1 MYGQSRIRLHIQTME
16 HDCDI
21 AIVGGGLN
29 GPALALAAAQ
39 VGLRVIVL
47 DATSHKLRK
56 NAKFDGRAYA
66 LALASKRLMAAVG
79 VWENVARDAEPM
91 LNIRVSDG
99 RAGVGASSF
108 FMDFDHAEL
117 EEGPMGYM
125 VEDRHLRY
133 ALQAAMQTSPLIE
146 YRLATR
152 VTGQSTGPE
161 GVTLSLAN
169 NQKITTRLLVGADGR
184 QSGTAARAGITYT
197 GWQYGQTALVCA
209 VEHDRPHGGV
219 AHQFFMPAGPM
230 AVLPLS
236 ARRSTVVWSEKTDSA
251 AVIKT
256 LDDAAFL
263 DVLRPRFGDFLGDI
277 ALTGGRFS
285 YPLGMMIAKSYIA
298 PNVALIGDAAHGVH
312 PIAGQGLN
320 AGLRDVAALIQVLSE
335 AKQRGEDFASQP
347 VLARYQLW
355 RRFDA
360 TALAVATDGFNRLF
374 SNDNPILRLGRDLGM
389 GMLNAMPKVRR
400 GILREAAGLTGDLP
414 DLMRE

>member
-1 MYGQSRIRLHIQTME
+1 ME

-47 DATSHKLRK
+47 DATSHKPRK

-79 VWENVARDAEPM
+79 VWENVAQDAEPM

-99 RAGVGASSF
+99 RAGVGASPF

-374 SNDNPILRLGRDLGM
+374 SNDNPILRLGRNLGM
-389 GMLNAMPKVRR
+389 GMINAMPKVRR

>member
-1 MYGQSRIRLHIQTME
+1 ME

-47 DATSHKLRK
+47 DATSHKPRK

-79 VWENVARDAEPM
+79 VWENVAQDAEPM

-99 RAGVGASSF
+99 HAGVGASPF

-152 VTGQSTGPE
+152 VTGQSNGPE

>member
-1 MYGQSRIRLHIQTME
+1 ME

-47 DATSHKLRK
+47 DATSHKPRK

-79 VWENVARDAEPM
+79 VWENVAQDAEPM

-99 RAGVGASSF
+99 HAGVGASPF

-236 ARRSTVVWSEKTDSA
+236 ARRSTVVWSEKTDNA

-374 SNDNPILRLGRDLGM
+374 SNDKPILRLGRDLGM

>member
-1 MYGQSRIRLHIQTME
+1 ME

-47 DATSHKLRK
+47 DATSHKPRK

-66 LALASKRLMAAVG
+66 LALASKRLLAAVG
-79 VWENVARDAEPM
+79 VWENVAQDAEPM

-99 RAGVGASSF
+99 HAGVGASPF

-251 AVIKT
+251 ALIKT

-285 YPLGMMIAKSYIA
+285 YPLGMMIAKSYITS
-298 PNVALIGDAAHGVH
+298 NVALIGDAAHGVH

-335 AKQRGEDFASQP
+335 AKQRGENFASQP

-374 SNDNPILRLGRDLGM
+374 SNDNPILRLGRDVGM

>member
-1 MYGQSRIRLHIQTME
+1 ME

-47 DATSHKLRK
+47 DATSHKPRK

-79 VWENVARDAEPM
+79 VWENVAQDAEPM

-99 RAGVGASSF
+99 HAGVGASPF

-251 AVIKT
+251 TVIKT

-285 YPLGMMIAKSYIA
+285 YPLGMMIAKNYIA

-355 RRFDA
+355 RRFDT
-360 TALAVATDGFNRLF
+360 TALAVTTDGLNRLF

-389 GMLNAMPKVRR
+389 GMINAMPKVRR
-400 GILREAAGLTGDLP
+400 SILREAAGLTGDLP
-414 DLMRE
+414 DLMR

>member
-1 MYGQSRIRLHIQTME
+1 ME

-47 DATSHKLRK
+47 DATSHKPRK

-79 VWENVARDAEPM
+79 VWENVAQDAEPM

-99 RAGVGASSF
+99 HAGVGASPF

-236 ARRSTVVWSEKTDSA
+236 ARRSTVVWSEKTDNA

-277 ALTGGRFS
+277 SLTGGRFS

-389 GMLNAMPKVRR
+389 GMLNTMPTVRR

>member
-1 MYGQSRIRLHIQTME
+1 ME

-21 AIVGGGLN
+21 AIVGGGFN

-47 DATSHKLRK
+47 DATSHKPRK

-79 VWENVARDAEPM
+79 VWENVAQDAEPM

-99 RAGVGASSF
+99 HAGVGASPF

-389 GMLNAMPKVRR
+389 GMINAMPKVRR

>member
-1 MYGQSRIRLHIQTME
+1 ME

-47 DATSHKLRK
+47 DATSHKPRK

-66 LALASKRLMAAVG
+66 LALASKRLLAAVG
-79 VWENVARDAEPM
+79 VWENVAQDAEPM

-99 RAGVGASSF
+99 RAGVGASRF

-236 ARRSTVVWSEKTDSA
+236 ARRSTAVWSEKTDSA

-285 YPLGMMIAKSYIA
+285 YPLGMMIAKNYIA

>member
-1 MYGQSRIRLHIQTME
+1 ME

-47 DATSHKLRK
+47 DATSHKPRK

-79 VWENVARDAEPM
+79 VWENVAQDAEPM

-99 RAGVGASSF
+99 RAGVGASPF

-197 GWQYGQTALVCA
+197 GWQYSQTALVCA

-285 YPLGMMIAKSYIA
+285 YPLGMMIAKNYIA

-389 GMLNAMPKVRR
+389 GMINAMPKVRR

>member
-1 MYGQSRIRLHIQTME
+1 ME

-47 DATSHKLRK
+47 DATSHKPRK

-79 VWENVARDAEPM
+79 VWENVAQDAEPM

-99 RAGVGASSF
+99 RAGVGASPF

-161 GVTLSLAN
+161 GVTLLLAN

-184 QSGTAARAGITYT
+184 QSGTAARASITYT
-197 GWQYGQTALVCA
+197 GWQYSQTALVCA

-256 LDDAAFL
+256 LDDTAFL

-277 ALTGGRFS
+277 SLTGGRFS
-285 YPLGMMIAKSYIA
+285 YPLGMMIAKNYIA

>member
-1 MYGQSRIRLHIQTME
+1 ME

-47 DATSHKLRK
+47 DATSHKPRK

-79 VWENVARDAEPM
+79 VWENVAQDAEPM

-99 RAGVGASSF
+99 RAGVGASRF

-389 GMLNAMPKVRR
+389 GMINTMPIICR

>member
-1 MYGQSRIRLHIQTME
+1 MD

-21 AIVGGGLN
+21 AIVGGGLT

-47 DATSHKLRK
+47 DATSHKPRK

-79 VWENVARDAEPM
+79 VWENVAQDAEPM

-99 RAGVGASSF
+99 RAGVGASPF

-184 QSGTAARAGITYT
+184 QSGTAARADITYT
-197 GWQYGQTALVCA
+197 GWQYSQTALVCA

-236 ARRSTVVWSEKTDSA
+236 ARRRTGVWSEKTESA

-389 GMLNAMPKVRR
+389 GMINAMPEVRR
-400 GILREAAGLTGDLP
+400 GILREASGLTGDLP

>member
-1 MYGQSRIRLHIQTME
+1 ME

-47 DATSHKLRK
+47 DATSHKPRK

-79 VWENVARDAEPM
+79 VWENVAQDAEPM

-99 RAGVGASSF
+99 HAGVGASPF

-251 AVIKT
+251 VVIKT

-400 GILREAAGLTGDLP
+400 GILREATGLTGDLP

>member
-1 MYGQSRIRLHIQTME
+1 ME

-47 DATSHKLRK
+47 DATSHKPRK

-79 VWENVARDAEPM
+79 VWENVAQDAEPM

-99 RAGVGASSF
+99 RTGVGASPF

-236 ARRSTVVWSEKTDSA
+236 ARRSTVVWSEKTDNA

>member
-1 MYGQSRIRLHIQTME
+1 ME

-47 DATSHKLRK
+47 DATSHKPRK

-66 LALASKRLMAAVG
+66 LALASKRLLAAVG
-79 VWENVARDAEPM
+79 VWENVAQDAEPM

-99 RAGVGASSF
+99 HAGVGASPF

-251 AVIKT
+251 TVIKT

-285 YPLGMMIAKSYIA
+285 YPLGMMIAKNYIA

>member
-1 MYGQSRIRLHIQTME
+1 ME

-47 DATSHKLRK
+47 DATSHKPRK

-79 VWENVARDAEPM
+79 VWENVAQDAEPM

-99 RAGVGASSF
+99 RAGVGASPF

-256 LDDAAFL
+256 LDDTAFL

-277 ALTGGRFS
+277 SLTGGRFS
-285 YPLGMMIAKSYIA
+285 YPLGMMIAKNYIA

>member
-1 MYGQSRIRLHIQTME
+1 ME

-21 AIVGGGLN
+21 AIVGGGFN

-47 DATSHKLRK
+47 DATSHKPRK

-79 VWENVARDAEPM
+79 VWENVAQDAEPM

-99 RAGVGASSF
+99 HAGVGASPF

-169 NQKITTRLLVGADGR
+169 NHKITTRLLVGADGR

-251 AVIKT
+251 TVIKT

>member
-1 MYGQSRIRLHIQTME
+1 ME

-47 DATSHKLRK
+47 DATSHKPRK

-79 VWENVARDAEPM
+79 VWENVAQDAEPM

-99 RAGVGASSF
+99 RAGVGASPF

-389 GMLNAMPKVRR
+389 GMINAMPKVRR

>member
-1 MYGQSRIRLHIQTME
+1 ME

-47 DATSHKLRK
+47 DATSHKPRK

-79 VWENVARDAEPM
+79 VWENVAQDAEPM

-99 RAGVGASSF
+99 GARSGASPF

-152 VTGQSTGPE
+152 VTGQSNGPE

-285 YPLGMMIAKSYIA
+285 YPLGMMIAKNYIA

>member
-1 MYGQSRIRLHIQTME
+1 ME

-47 DATSHKLRK
+47 DATSHKPRK

-79 VWENVARDAEPM
+79 VWENVAQDAEPM

-99 RAGVGASSF
+99 HAGVGASPF

-133 ALQAAMQTSPLIE
+133 ALQAALQTSPLIE

-184 QSGTAARAGITYT
+184 QSGTAVRAGITYT

-285 YPLGMMIAKSYIA
+285 YPLGMTIAKSYIA

-389 GMLNAMPKVRR
+389 GMINAMPKVRR

>member
-1 MYGQSRIRLHIQTME
+1 ME

-47 DATSHKLRK
+47 DATSHKPRK

-79 VWENVARDAEPM
+79 VWENVAQDAEPM

-99 RAGVGASSF
+99 RAGVGASPF

-285 YPLGMMIAKSYIA
+285 YPLGMMIAKNYIA

-374 SNDNPILRLGRDLGM
+374 SNDKPILRLGRDLGM

>member
-1 MYGQSRIRLHIQTME
+1 
-16 HDCDI
+16 
-21 AIVGGGLN
+21 
-29 GPALALAAAQ
+29 
-39 VGLRVIVL
+39 LRVIVL
-47 DATSHKLRK
+47 DATSHKPRK

-66 LALASKRLMAAVG
+66 LALASKRLLAAVG
-79 VWENVARDAEPM
+79 VWENVAQDAEPM

-99 RAGVGASSF
+99 HAGVGASPF

-133 ALQAAMQTSPLIE
+133 ALQAAMQNSPLIE

-277 ALTGGRFS
+277 SLTGGRFS

>member
-1 MYGQSRIRLHIQTME
+1 ME

-47 DATSHKLRK
+47 DATSHKPRK

-79 VWENVARDAEPM
+79 VWENVAQDAEPM

-99 RAGVGASSF
+99 HAGVGASPF

-251 AVIKT
+251 TVIKT

-360 TALAVATDGFNRLF
+360 TALAVTTDGFNRLF

-389 GMLNAMPKVRR
+389 GMINAMPKVRR

>member
-1 MYGQSRIRLHIQTME
+1 ME

-21 AIVGGGLN
+21 AIVGGGFN

-47 DATSHKLRK
+47 DATSHKPRK

-79 VWENVARDAEPM
+79 VWENVAQDAEPM

-99 RAGVGASSF
+99 HAGVGASPF

-197 GWQYGQTALVCA
+197 GWQYSQTALVCA

-285 YPLGMMIAKSYIA
+285 YPLGMMIAKNYIA

>member
-1 MYGQSRIRLHIQTME
+1 ME

-47 DATSHKLRK
+47 DATSHKPRK

-79 VWENVARDAEPM
+79 VWENVAQDAEPM

-99 RAGVGASSF
+99 RAGVGASPF

-117 EEGPMGYM
+117 EEGPIGYM

-197 GWQYGQTALVCA
+197 GWKYGQTALVCA

-251 AVIKT
+251 TVIKT

-347 VLARYQLW
+347 VLARYKLW

-360 TALAVATDGFNRLF
+360 TALAVTTDGFNRLF

>member
-1 MYGQSRIRLHIQTME
+1 ME

-47 DATSHKLRK
+47 DATSHKPRK

-66 LALASKRLMAAVG
+66 LALASKRLLAAVG
-79 VWENVARDAEPM
+79 VWENVAQDAEPM

-99 RAGVGASSF
+99 HAGVGASPF

-335 AKQRGEDFASQP
+335 AKKRGEDFASQP

>member
-1 MYGQSRIRLHIQTME
+1 ME

-47 DATSHKLRK
+47 DATSHKPRK

-79 VWENVARDAEPM
+79 VWENVAQDAEPM

-99 RAGVGASSF
+99 RAGVGASPF

>member
-1 MYGQSRIRLHIQTME
+1 ME

-47 DATSHKLRK
+47 DATSHKPRK

-66 LALASKRLMAAVG
+66 LALASKRLLAAVG
-79 VWENVARDAEPM
+79 VWENVTQDAEPM

-99 RAGVGASSF
+99 HAGVGASPF

-256 LDDAAFL
+256 LDDTAFL

-277 ALTGGRFS
+277 SLTGGRFS
-285 YPLGMMIAKSYIA
+285 YPLGMMIAKNYIA

>member
-1 MYGQSRIRLHIQTME
+1 ME

-47 DATSHKLRK
+47 DATSHKPRK

-79 VWENVARDAEPM
+79 VWENVAQDAEPM

-99 RAGVGASSF
+99 HAGVGASPF

-360 TALAVATDGFNRLF
+360 TALAVTTDGFNRLF

-389 GMLNAMPKVRR
+389 GMINAMPKVRR

>member
-1 MYGQSRIRLHIQTME
+1 ME

-47 DATSHKLRK
+47 DATSHKPRK

-79 VWENVARDAEPM
+79 VWENVAQDAEPM

-99 RAGVGASSF
+99 HAGVGASPF

-285 YPLGMMIAKSYIA
+285 YPLGMTIAKSYIA

-360 TALAVATDGFNRLF
+360 TALAVTTDGFNRLF

-389 GMLNAMPKVRR
+389 GMINAMPKVRR

-414 DLMRE
+414 NLMRE

>member
-1 MYGQSRIRLHIQTME
+1 ME

-47 DATSHKLRK
+47 DATSHKPRK

-79 VWENVARDAEPM
+79 VWENVAQDAEPM

-99 RAGVGASSF
+99 HAGVGASPF

-389 GMLNAMPKVRR
+389 GMINAMPKVRR

>member
-1 MYGQSRIRLHIQTME
+1 ME

-47 DATSHKLRK
+47 DATSHKPRK

-66 LALASKRLMAAVG
+66 LALASKRLLAAVG
-79 VWENVARDAEPM
+79 VWENVAQDAEPM

-99 RAGVGASSF
+99 HAGVGASPF

-251 AVIKT
+251 TVIKT

>member
-1 MYGQSRIRLHIQTME
+1 ME

-47 DATSHKLRK
+47 DATSHKPRK

-79 VWENVARDAEPM
+79 VWENVAQDAEPM

-99 RAGVGASSF
+99 RAGVGASPF

-236 ARRSTVVWSEKTDSA
+236 ACRSTVVWSEKTDSA
-251 AVIKT
+251 TVIKT

-285 YPLGMMIAKSYIA
+285 YPLGMMIAKNYIA

-335 AKQRGEDFASQP
+335 AKKRGEDFASQP

-360 TALAVATDGFNRLF
+360 TALALATDGFNRLF

-389 GMLNAMPKVRR
+389 GMVNALPKVRR

>member
-1 MYGQSRIRLHIQTME
+1 ME

-47 DATSHKLRK
+47 DATSHKPRK

-79 VWENVARDAEPM
+79 VWENVAQDAEPM

-99 RAGVGASSF
+99 HAGVGASPF

-236 ARRSTVVWSEKTDSA
+236 ARRSTVVWSEKTDNA

-298 PNVALIGDAAHGVH
+298 ANVALIGDAAHGVH

>member
-1 MYGQSRIRLHIQTME
+1 ME
-16 HDCDI
+16 LDCDI

-47 DATSHKLRK
+47 DATSHKPRK

-66 LALASKRLMAAVG
+66 LALASKRLLAAVG
-79 VWENVARDAEPM
+79 VWENVAQDAEPM

-99 RAGVGASSF
+99 HAGVGASPF

-263 DVLRPRFGDFLGDI
+263 DVLQPRFGDFLGDI

-360 TALAVATDGFNRLF
+360 TALAVATDGFNHLF

>member
-1 MYGQSRIRLHIQTME
+1 ME

-47 DATSHKLRK
+47 DATSHKPRK

-79 VWENVARDAEPM
+79 VWENVAQDAEPM

-99 RAGVGASSF
+99 RAGVGASPF

-197 GWQYGQTALVCA
+197 GWQYSQTALVCA
-209 VEHDRPHGGV
+209 VKHDRPHGGV

-236 ARRSTVVWSEKTDSA
+236 ARRSTVVWSEKTDNA

-285 YPLGMMIAKSYIA
+285 YPLGMMIAKNYIA

-389 GMLNAMPKVRR
+389 GMINAMPKVRR

>member
-1 MYGQSRIRLHIQTME
+1 ME

-47 DATSHKLRK
+47 DATSHKPRK

-79 VWENVARDAEPM
+79 VWENVAQDAEPM

-99 RAGVGASSF
+99 HAGVGASPF

-197 GWQYGQTALVCA
+197 GWQYSQTALVRA

-389 GMLNAMPKVRR
+389 GMINAMPKVRR

>member
-1 MYGQSRIRLHIQTME
+1 ME

-47 DATSHKLRK
+47 DATSHKPRK

-66 LALASKRLMAAVG
+66 LALASKRLLTAVG
-79 VWENVARDAEPM
+79 VWENVTQDAEPM

-99 RAGVGASSF
+99 HAGVGASPF

-197 GWQYGQTALVCA
+197 GWQYSQTALVCA

-251 AVIKT
+251 TVIKT

-360 TALAVATDGFNRLF
+360 TALAVTTDGFNRLF

-389 GMLNAMPKVRR
+389 GMINAMPKVRR

>member
-1 MYGQSRIRLHIQTME
+1 ME

-47 DATSHKLRK
+47 DATSHKPRK

-79 VWENVARDAEPM
+79 VWENVTQDAEPM

-99 RAGVGASSF
+99 HAGVGASPF

-277 ALTGGRFS
+277 ALAGGRFS

-360 TALAVATDGFNRLF
+360 TALAVTTDGFNRLF

-389 GMLNAMPKVRR
+389 GMINAVPKMRR